1 MGRRIAH
8 LAASAAASTLVA
20 AFVSPVI
27 LLLAETPGSAAP
39 SQPKDLFKHVQ
50 FKQ

>member
-1 MGRRIAH
+1 MGRRTAP
-8 LAASAAASTLVA
+8 LAPSAAASTLFA

-39 SQPKDLFKHVQ
+39 SQPKDLFKRVQ